1 MNLPKLFSK
10 DAFQR
15 SLFHSQH
22 TWNTIIM
29 INTHHTPEQ
38 DHLICHIHLVRI
50 WLSLGKRPHLLRTFC
65 MRDLRL
71 YFFFLQPIVLI
82 ILTSSVTEIIFAV
95 AQIKIN
101 QVVIFNI
108 NTVNRCWRAV
118 FIHRSIP
125 SFSPKVCS
133 RLQTIFHHSLRLIL
147 TQFTSLPRMVP
158 QAIQKPKSLHI
169 FML

>member
-71 YFFFLQPIVLI
+71 YFFFPPANCTYHFDFFSYRNYICCNPNKNKSSSYLQFQHSKQMLKDSFYP
-82 ILTSSVTEIIFAV
+82 
-95 AQIKIN
+95 QIHP
-101 QVVIFNI
+101 F
-108 NTVNRCWRAV
+108 
-118 FIHRSIP
+118 F
-125 SFSPKVCS
+125 
-133 RLQTIFHHSLRLIL
+133 
-147 TQFTSLPRMVP
+147 
-158 QAIQKPKSLHI
+158 
-169 FML
+169 